1 MNKLIYISAP
11 WCGPCKMFGPV
22 MAKIAE
28 SGIPVQKLDADK
40 DQSSVMKYG
49 VRSIPTV
56 VKVDASGN
64 MIDKFVGVKSLGEI
78 KSFYNG

>member
-1 MNKLIYISAP
+1 MNKLVYISAT

-22 MAKIAE
+22 MVKVAD

-40 DQSSVMKYG
+40 DQSSVMQYG

-56 VKVDASGN
+56 VKVDAGGN
-64 MIDKFVGVKSLGEI
+64 MIDKFVGVKTQQEVI
-78 KSFYNG
+78 NFYNG

>member
-1 MNKLIYISAP
+1 MNKLVYISAT
-11 WCGPCKMFGPV
+11 WCGPCKMFAPV
-22 MAKIAE
+22 MAKVAE

-40 DQSSVMKYG
+40 DQESVMKYG

-56 VKVDASGN
+56 VKIDSSGN
-64 MIDKFVGVKSLGEI
+64 VLNRFVGVKNLEEI

>member
-40 DQSSVMKYG
+40 DQESVMKYG

-56 VKVDASGN
+56 VKVDADGVVL
-64 MIDKFVGVKSLGEI
+64 DKFVGVKSQEEI
-78 KSFYNG
+78 KAFYHG

>member
-64 MIDKFVGVKSLGEI
+64 MIDKFVGVKNLGEI

>member
-22 MAKIAE
+22 MAKISE

-40 DQSSVMKYG
+40 DQSSIIQYG

-56 VKVDASGN
+56 VKVDANGN
-64 MIDKFVGVKSLGEI
+64 MIDKFVGVKTQQEI
-78 KSFYNG
+78 INFYNG

>member
-1 MNKLIYISAP
+1 MSKLVYISAS

-22 MAKIAE
+22 MAKVAD

-40 DQSSVMKYG
+40 DQSAVMKYG

-56 VKVDASGN
+56 VKIDASGN
-64 MIDKFVGVKSLGEI
+64 MIDKFVGVKTQQEVI
-78 KSFYNG
+78 NFYNG

>member
-1 MNKLIYISAP
+1 MNKLVYISAS

-22 MAKIAE
+22 MSKIAD

-40 DQSSVMKYG
+40 DQSSVMQYG

-56 VKVDASGN
+56 VKVDANGN
-64 MIDKFVGVKSLGEI
+64 MIDKFVGVKTQQEVI
-78 KSFYNG
+78 NFYNG

>member
-40 DQSSVMKYG
+40 DQESVMKYG

-56 VKVDASGN
+56 VKVDANGVVLG
-64 MIDKFVGVKSLGEI
+64 KFVGVKNLEEI
-78 KSFYNG
+78 KSFYHG

>member
-1 MNKLIYISAP
+1 MNKLVYISAT
-11 WCGPCKMFGPV
+11 WCGPCKMFAPV
-22 MAKIAE
+22 MAKVAE

-40 DQSSVMKYG
+40 DQESVMKYG

-56 VKVDASGN
+56 VKIDSSGN
-64 MIDKFVGVKSLGEI
+64 VLDRFVGVKNLEEI

>member
-1 MNKLIYISAP
+1 MNKLVYISAP

-22 MAKIAE
+22 MNKVAE

-40 DQSSVMKYG
+40 DHSAVMQYG

-56 VKVDASGN
+56 VKVDANGN
-64 MIDKFVGVKSLGEI
+64 MIDKFVGVKNLGEI